1 MKYSVVDGHL
11 DLLLFVS
18 DYRNKGQINVIQKYF
33 LPSIQAGNVRLIVAS
48 IFVEDI
54 FLPEMG
60 LRKSLD
66 QISMMLEELS
76 DTDEFVLCKDWSM
89 ISETLESGRL
99 AFLLSM
105 EGADALGNDPHLL
118 RVFHELGVRLL
129 GLTWSRRNYLGDG
142 SFYRPVVEGRKGGL
156 TPFGL
161 QVVQKAGELGMI
173 LDCSHLN
180 DEGFEDLLR
189 FSDGPVIAS
198 HSNARAVTPSLRNL
212 TDEQIKALSYRDGV
226 IGVNAVNFFVGA
238 NDDEATQDQLLNHL
252 DHIVDIGGVDH
263 VGFGF
268 DFCGVLKNQLSSETH
283 KSFPRPH
290 FDVIPGYEAMPH
302 LLDQLEKR
310 GYQEDQIRKIS
321 GANWLRVFQ
330 RL

>member
-1 MKYSVVDGHL
+1 MKYSVVDAHL

-18 DYRNKGQINVIQKYF
+18 NYRSQGETNIIQKHF

-48 IFVEDI
+48 IFVEDV

-66 QISMMLEELS
+66 QISMMLDELS
-76 DTDEFVLCKDWSM
+76 DTNDFALCKDWST
-89 ISETLESGRL
+89 IRDTLDSGQL

-105 EGADALGNDPHLL
+105 EGADALGNDPYLL
-118 RVFHELGVRLL
+118 RVFHELGVRVL

-142 SFYRPVVEGRKGGL
+142 SLYRPVVEGKKGGL
-156 TPFGL
+156 TPFG
-161 QVVQKAGELGMI
+161 VQIVKKAGELGMI

-189 FSDGPVIAS
+189 FSSAPVIAS

-212 TDEQIKALSYRDGV
+212 TNEQIKALASRGGV

-238 NDDEATQDQLLNHL
+238 NDNEATQDQLLNHI
-252 DHIVDIGGVDH
+252 DHIVNVGGVDH

-283 KSFPRPH
+283 RSFPRPH
-290 FDVIPGYEAMPH
+290 FDVIPGYEAMPQ

-310 GYQEDQIRKIS
+310 GYQEEQIEKIS
-321 GANWLRVFQ
+321 GENWLRVFQ
-330 RL
+330 KL